1 MAIEGYFE
9 ADYIVPAPYV
19 EGSVRITRWR
29 VEAAVRFLVD
39 TGADTTTLNAEATR
53 SLGIAPA
60 QLAQGQQVAVSG
72 VGGVT
77 AYVREPAVVRLYDDA
92 AAEWRSFSTMLDI
105 HAGEEEDETASL
117 PSLLGLDV
125 LNRCRCVI
133 DASEGSVLLN
143 PLIVDR
149 GSGSVYYPPNLR
161 RRGG

>member
-19 EGSVRITRWR
+19 EEFVRITRWR

-53 SLGIAPA
+53 TLGIAPA
-60 QLAQGQQVAVSG
+60 QLAQDQQVAVSG

-105 HAGEEEDETASL
+105 HTGEEETADL

-125 LNRCRCVI
+125 LNRCRCAI
-133 DASEGSVLLN
+133 DASEGSVLLD
-143 PLIVDR
+143 PVVVDR
-149 GSGSVYYPPNLR
+149 ASGMVYYPPNLR
-161 RRGG
+161 RQG